1 MQIFTWHDVENKLRR
16 QREHWPESWNR
27 VDVYNDEVVINVDA
41 AKDVRENDEKILKDI
56 FQKNYNNNEILIE
69 FDQRK
74 MRVTFEEG
82 DDDDKEVI
90 IKSPLFKDLYY
101 SNNEF
106 GKNKLPVPIQVFHSY
121 KGGTGRTLSLI
132 SLTKE
137 LAEVYADQKK
147 ILVIDADIEAPG
159 LTWLLDN
166 NSENFPISYL
176 DVLSLMHF
184 NIMDRELAEKI
195 AKVIKKSRFIIE
207 TEQYEVEQYFLPVY
221 REKKQMMDIFSTP
234 EKIIA
239 TQNNKYII
247 TEFISQ
253 IGIELGVDLIL
264 IDLRAGI
271 TEFSAPFL
279 FDPRVQRNLVT
290 STSLQSISGIQS
302 IIDEIYEKVPDAL
315 LNTRVLLTMIP
326 NEMEENTI
334 RSIEDLL
341 ADKIEK
347 EYERKLN
354 KDQDSESTFLR
365 EGYIIRIPFE
375 SPFVH
380 LGNFQEI
387 CSLLKGRIL
396 SDAMHKIAEDMFETV
411 ETKTLPLEEIR
422 DTLEKLH
429 NLANQ
434 EVTAEGNT
442 SSKMLSTGPIREIIR
457 DYGNTIPQIVILG
470 AKGSGKTYVYKQMLT
485 NKNWQ
490 GFLNNGVENT
500 EIDMNQALILPL
512 ISTVN
517 FKNVMSL
524 SQECIQNV
532 NEQLGDSKIT
542 FNAVN
547 SNYNEIQSRC
557 EENLTHT
564 EWVDIWRRLI
574 INMLGIPLSSFEE
587 MDEYLECHGKKIIF
601 LVDGLE
607 DLFMESQTQKKE
619 NWKLAIRALCQNIVN
634 ELRYLQNNNIGIV
647 VFVRKDM
654 AEEAISVNYEQFKNQ
669 YSRYELKWTS
679 TEALRLALWI
689 AAQANSVFEKGID
702 ILKASREALEKQL
715 ELLWGK
721 KLGRNDSR
729 EAVSARWIIAA
740 LSDFTGQL
748 QARDIVRFLKFAS
761 TNLPE
766 GKLSY
771 PDRYLMPSEIRKA
784 IPECSREK
792 YNEIKTEMKATYH
805 ILKKFEDMDEANKM
819 LPLTLDEIVL
829 TGDEIARLENQG
841 YLTSSEKK
849 YYFSEIIRFALGF
862 RYQKG
867 ARPKVLS
874 LLAR

>member
-849 YYFSEIIRFALGF
+849 YYFPEIIRFALGF